1 MKLKYQA
8 RTKDGLV
15 QIGII
20 EAPSKNRAVALLQE
34 KGLYVT
40 YLEEESQ
47 KPFYAREIS
56 IFRGIKKKEI
66 VLFTRQLS
74 LMLKSGVSLVE
85 SLRAVALQ
93 ADNDKFRRIILDV
106 AEDVE
111 GGTYFSEALAKFPRV
126 FSTLFVNMVKSGEAS
141 GKLSE
146 SLTYLAEH
154 LESEYALIGKIK
166 SSLTYPV
173 FIMFLLLCIV
183 LLMIFF
189 IFPTFLESLQ
199 SLNVEL
205 PWFTRVVISVA
216 SFLRKWWWLILTL
229 LLSSAGILVY
239 YFKTKEGKEVLAK
252 ILLRMPVFGK
262 LIKKIY
268 LSRLTENL
276 ASLIKAGLPI
286 TQALE
291 IAGGVIGNKKYED
304 IIFDAKEA
312 VRKGESISSVF
323 ERYPQSIP
331 NMVVQ
336 LVKVGEK
343 TGRLDEALVKVADF
357 YQGEIDR
364 TVSSLTR
371 LIEPILLL
379 FAGGLVVILM
389 LSVFIPIYNTI
400 GNLTI

>member
-20 EAPSKNRAVALLQE
+20 EAPSKNRAVSLLQE

-56 IFRGIKKKEI
+56 IFGGIKKKEI

-93 ADNDKFRRIILDV
+93 TENDKFRRIVLDV

-154 LESEYALIGKIK
+154 LESEYALMGKIK
-166 SSLTYPV
+166 SSLTYPA
-173 FIMFLLLCIV
+173 FIMFLLLCIA

-199 SLNVEL
+199 SFNVEL
-205 PWFTRVVISVA
+205 PWFTKAVISMA
-216 SFLRKWWWLILTL
+216 SFLRRWWWLILTL
-229 LLSSAGILVY
+229 LLSSVGILVY
-239 YFKTKEGKEVLAK
+239 YLKTKEGREVLAK
-252 ILLRMPVFGK
+252 ILLEMPIFGS

-357 YQGEIDR
+357 YRGEIDR

-400 GNLTI
+400 GNFAI

>member
-20 EAPSKNRAVALLQE
+20 EAPSKNRAVSLLQE

-56 IFRGIKKKEI
+56 IFGGIKKKEI

-93 ADNDKFRRIILDV
+93 TENDKFRRIVLDV

-126 FSTLFVNMVKSGEAS
+126 FSTLFINMVKSGEAS

-154 LESEYALIGKIK
+154 LESEYALMGKIK
-166 SSLTYPV
+166 SSLTYPA
-173 FIMFLLLCIV
+173 FIMFLLLCIA

-199 SLNVEL
+199 SFNVEL
-205 PWFTRVVISVA
+205 PWFTKAVISMA
-216 SFLRKWWWLILTL
+216 SFLRRWWWLILTL
-229 LLSSAGILVY
+229 LLSSVGILVY
-239 YFKTKEGKEVLAK
+239 YLKTKEGREVLAK
-252 ILLRMPVFGK
+252 ILLEMPIFGS

-400 GNLTI
+400 GNFAI

>member
-56 IFRGIKKKEI
+56 IFGGIKKKEI

-93 ADNDKFRRIILDV
+93 TENDKFRRIVLDIT
-106 AEDVE
+106 EDVE

-126 FSTLFVNMVKSGEAS
+126 FSNLFVNMVKSGEAS

-154 LESEYALIGKIK
+154 LEREYALMGKIK
-166 SSLTYPV
+166 SSLTYPAFV
-173 FIMFLLLCIV
+173 MFLLLCIA

-189 IFPTFLESLQ
+189 IFPTFIESLQ
-199 SLNVEL
+199 SFNVEL
-205 PWFTRVVISVA
+205 PWFTRAVISVA
-216 SFLRKWWWLILTL
+216 SSLRSWWWVILILL
-229 LLSSAGILVY
+229 LLSVSILVY
-239 YFKTKEGKEVLAK
+239 YFRTKEGREILAK
-252 ILLRMPVFGK
+252 ILLRMPILGN

-276 ASLIKAGLPI
+276 ASLVKAGLPI

-312 VRKGESISSVF
+312 VRKGETISSVF

-336 LVKVGEK
+336 LVRVGEK
-343 TGRLDEALVKVADF
+343 TGRLDEALTKVADF

-389 LSVFIPIYNTI
+389 FSVFIPIYNTI
-400 GNLTI
+400 SNFAI

>member
-15 QIGII
+15 QIGVI

-47 KPFYAREIS
+47 KPFYAREIN
-56 IFRGIKKKEI
+56 IFSRIKKREI

-74 LMLKSGVSLVE
+74 LMLKSGVGLVE

-93 ADNDKFRRIILDV
+93 TENDKFRRVVLDV

-126 FSTLFVNMVKSGEAS
+126 FSNLFVNMVKSGEAS

-154 LESEYALIGKIK
+154 LEREYALTGKIK
-166 SSLTYPV
+166 SSLTYPTFV
-173 FIMFLLLCIV
+173 IFLLLCIT

-189 IFPTFLESLQ
+189 IFPTFIESLQ

-205 PWFTRVVISVA
+205 PWFTKAVISVA
-216 SFLRKWWWLILTL
+216 SFLRKWWWLILIL
-229 LLSSAGILVY
+229 ILSSVGILVY
-239 YFKTKEGKEVLAK
+239 YFKTKEGKDVLAK
-252 ILLRMPVFGK
+252 ILLRMPIFGN

-336 LVKVGEK
+336 LVRVGEK
-343 TGRLDEALVKVADF
+343 TGRLDEALTKVANF

-389 LSVFIPIYNTI
+389 LSVFIPIYSTVGNFTI
-400 GNLTI
+400 